1 MATKTRPK
9 GLPLDNES
17 AAVVTQNLQTTLVD
31 LKALS
36 LVTKQLHWNIRGPHF
51 KPIHEHLDLVYEA
64 CEEGADEVAERI
76 ATLGVSP
83 NAQPS
88 DLATTAVKE
97 VAKSTFIEDKQ
108 VLEDIVGRL
117 ADACADIRE
126 RMEAIEDPD
135 PATADLLHGIV
146 LELEK
151 NLWMLRSH
159 IVRGAGDGVQEGAAE
174 HAPVIP
180 DPQAEI
186 PAPKPGKKGRK

>member
-17 AAVVTQNLQTTLVD
+17 AAIVTENLQTTLID

-51 KPIHEHLDLVYEA
+51 KPIHLQLDEVYEA

-76 ATLGVSP
+76 ATLGVP
-83 NAQPS
+83 ANAQPS
-88 DLATTAVKE
+88 DLTSTKVKE
-97 VAKSTFIEDKQ
+97 VPKSTFIEDKQ
-108 VLEDIVGRL
+108 VLEDIVDRL

-135 PATADLLHGIV
+135 PATADLLHAIILK
-146 LELEK
+146 LEM

-159 IVRGAGDGVQEGAAE
+159 IVPGAGDKVKE
-174 HAPVIP
+174 
-180 DPQAEI
+180 
-186 PAPKPGKKGRK
+186 

>member
-9 GLPLDNES
+9 GLPLDNET
-17 AAVVTQNLQTTLVD
+17 AEIVTKNLQTTLVD

-51 KPIHEHLDLVYEA
+51 KPIHEQLDEVYEA

-88 DLATTAVKE
+88 DLTTTAVKE
-97 VAKSTFIEDKQ
+97 VERGFIEDKQ
-108 VLEDIVGRL
+108 VLDDIVGRL

-126 RMEAIEDPD
+126 RMEQIEDPD
-135 PATADLLHGIV
+135 PATADLLHAII
-146 LELEK
+146 LALEK

-159 IVRGAGDGVQEGAAE
+159 IVHGQGERV
-174 HAPVIP
+174 
-180 DPQAEI
+180 
-186 PAPKPGKKGRK
+186 K